1 MQSILP
7 NFIDGKKEGILII
20 VDYREQLSE
29 TVKKLLEMGI
39 KIEYANLPV
48 GDYLISE
55 RVVVERKTFND
66 FINSI
71 IDKRLFEQARLLLH
85 SYNRPIILIE
95 GRNQIIRNISEEAIR
110 GAIISLIMDF
120 NIPILWA
127 NDAYEAAKFIVT
139 LAKREGSN
147 DLRTISL
154 KDRRRAR
161 TADELREYIVASLP
175 MVELTTAR
183 RLLSKFGSVE
193 KVFTASEN
201 ELMEV
206 KGIGPKKAKRIKSI
220 ISGRYGAK
228 SFYDEFSPSTQ

>member
-7 NFIDGKKEGILII
+7 NLNILII
-20 VDYREQLSE
+20 VDYREQSSE
-29 TVKKLLEMGI
+29 TVRELLEMGV

-55 RVVVERKTFND
+55 RIVVERKTFND

-85 SYNRPIILIE
+85 SYNKPIILIE
-95 GRNQIIRNISEEAIR
+95 GKNQIMRNISEEAIR
-110 GAIISLIMDF
+110 GAIVSLIMDF

-127 NDAYEAAKFIVT
+127 KDAHEAAKFIVA
-139 LAKREGSN
+139 LAKREKSN

-161 TADELREYIVASLP
+161 TSDELREYIVASLP

-193 KVFTASEN
+193 RVFTASES
-201 ELMEV
+201 ELMKV
-206 KGIGPKKAKRIKSI
+206 KGIGPKKAKRIRSI
-220 ISGRYGAK
+220 ISGQYGAK
-228 SFYDEFSPSTQ
+228 SSYGVSSPSTQSERK